1 MDDLDRLIEQENQK
15 KPGFRDEVKTR
26 SNEIEIALKLRAAR
40 EALKLTRKEIVRTHN
55 ISLQA
60 ISRIENPG
68 DNHISLYM
76 LNWYASI
83 LGYDLK
89 LELISH

>member
-1 MDDLDRLIEQENQK
+1 MDDLDRLIEKENQK
-15 KPGFRDEVKTR
+15 NPGFRDKVKTR

-40 EALKLTRKEIVRTHN
+40 EALKLSQKDIARKHN
-55 ISLQA
+55 ISLRA
-60 ISRIENPG
+60 ISRIENPK
-68 DNHISLYM
+68 DDHVSLYM

-83 LGYDLK
+83 LGFDLK